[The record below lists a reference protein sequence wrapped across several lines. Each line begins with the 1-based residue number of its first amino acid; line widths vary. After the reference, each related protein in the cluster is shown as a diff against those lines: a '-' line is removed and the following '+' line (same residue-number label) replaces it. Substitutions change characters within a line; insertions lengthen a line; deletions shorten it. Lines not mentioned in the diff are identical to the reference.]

1 MAHIGAA
8 SALACS
14 ARPMTTGISALRH
27 SAHVRTRLTLQSLY
41 TCLTSTSDPLS
52 ARTGIPAPILAML
65 AFVPVTYLLFWAL
78 LISLHVFNR
87 FFVRTRSGGPGAPPR
102 HAGIGSGSGT
112 GIYSSRRLTRT
123 LKSISL
129 ALGTLILPYH
139 ACVILGSW
147 SWKPRAIAWV
157 CEDERYKRETAFLS
171 LGMQALGLMSYF
183 SGRHER
189 PAAVRP
195 QGGQGTV
202 QGEDKH

>member
-1 MAHIGAA
+1 
-8 SALACS
+8 
-14 ARPMTTGISALRH
+14 
-27 SAHVRTRLTLQSLY
+27 
-41 TCLTSTSDPLS
+41 
-52 ARTGIPAPILAML
+52 ML

-78 LISLHVFNR
+78 LISLHIFNR
-87 FFVRTRSGGPGAPPR
+87 FLLCTRSGGPGALPP
-102 HAGIGSGSGT
+102 HAGIGIGSGS
-112 GIYSSRRLTRT
+112 GIYSSRRLTRS
-123 LKSISL
+123 LKLISL
-129 ALGTLILPYH
+129 ALGLLALPH
-139 ACVILGSW
+139 HGCVILGSW

-157 CEDERYKRETAFLS
+157 CEDGRYERETAFLS